1 MRRVIHHIL
10 LADDDISQQ
19 FLSRRALVKAL
30 SNRSTISM
38 VDSGN
43 KAIDY
48 MIGEGEFGDRD
59 LHPFPTIVIT
69 DLNMPDGDGFDV
81 LEFMQCNPEWSVV
94 PRIMMSSSAD
104 DDDVRTAFLLGV
116 SAYHLKGGG
125 VDLEA
130 CMRWIVEYWTSCEV
144 PPVDENGRLLITRN
158 LGGPGGRY
166 RQPRGGE
173 RRMRRPRGIP
183 GEEGVAHEEARRE
196 HAVR

>member
-1 MRRVIHHIL
+1 MKREFHHIL
-10 LADDDISQQ
+10 LVDDDITQQ

-30 SNRSTISM
+30 SSRSTISL

-48 MIGEGEFGDRD
+48 MIGEGEFGDRA

-69 DLNMPDGDGFDV
+69 DLNMPDGDGFDI

-104 DDDVRTAFLLGV
+104 DDDVRTAFSLGV
-116 SAYHLKGGG
+116 SAYHLKGDGP
-125 VDLEA
+125 DLER
-130 CMRWIVEYWTSCEV
+130 CMRRIVEYWTSCEV
-144 PPVDENGRLLITRN
+144 PPVDRNGRLLVTRN
-158 LGGPGGRY
+158 LGGPGARY
-166 RQPRGGE
+166 RQPTGG
-173 RRMRRPRGIP
+173 RRMQRPQ
-183 GEEGVAHEEARRE
+183 GVPSEKSGVREEAQCH